1 MKKDNAVSE
10 VVSIMIMLTITIVLV
25 SVVALT
31 ATSTFGETEKPLS
44 AEITAV
50 SVSGGKVTFELISG
64 EPVALS
70 DIRVVLG
77 IREDS
82 TKSVSIP
89 GTDLTPLV
97 SGDTIFLGDRFTLN
111 GVAEETS
118 VKFGGMTVS
127 NDEHLT
133 YRFYDATDRPFS
145 SGEIR
150 ITT

>member
-10 VVSIMIMLTITIVLV
+10 VVSIMILLTITIVLV

-50 SVSGGKVTFELISG
+50 SVSGGEVIFELISG

-89 GTDLTPLV
+89 GTDLKPLV

-118 VKFGGMTVS
+118 VKFGGMTVQK
-127 NDEHLT
+127 DEHLT
-133 YRFYDATDRPFS
+133 YRFYDTTDRPFS

-150 ITT
+150 I

>member
-10 VVSIMIMLTITIVLV
+10 VVGVMILLTITVVLAA
-25 SVVALT
+25 VVALV
-31 ATSTFGETEKPLS
+31 ATSAVGDTETPLT

-64 EPVALS
+64 EPFAVS

-89 GTDLTPLV
+89 GTALTPVV
-97 SGDTIFLGDRFTLN
+97 SGNTIFLGDRFTL
-111 GVAEETS
+111 TLP
-118 VKFGGMTVS
+118 GGFVS
-127 NDEHLT
+127 SGEHLT
-133 YRFYDATDRPFS
+133 YRFYDTTDRPFS

-150 ITT
+150 VP

>member
-50 SVSGGKVTFELISG
+50 SVSGGEVIFELISG
-64 EPVALS
+64 EPFALS

-89 GTDLTPLV
+89 GTALTPLV

-111 GVAEETS
+111 GVTEETS
-118 VKFGGMTVS
+118 VKFGGMTVQK
-127 NDEHLT
+127 DEHLT
-133 YRFYDATDRPFS
+133 YRFYDTTDRPFS

-150 ITT
+150 I

>member
-50 SVSGGKVTFELISG
+50 SVSGGDVIFELISG

-89 GTDLTPLV
+89 GTALTPLV

-111 GVAEETS
+111 GVAEGTS
-118 VKFGGMTVS
+118 VKFGGMTVQK
-127 NDEHLT
+127 DEHLT
-133 YRFYDATDRPFS
+133 YRFYDTTDRPFS

-150 ITT
+150 I

>member
-10 VVSIMIMLTITIVLV
+10 VVGVMIMLTITIVIAAVL
-25 SVVALT
+25 ALA
-31 ATSTFGETEKPLS
+31 ATSMAGGGETPLT

-50 SVSGGKVTFELISG
+50 SVSGDDVIFELISG

-89 GTDLTPLV
+89 GTDLKPLV
-97 SGDTIFLGDRFTLN
+97 SGDTTIFLGDRFTLDIPD
-111 GVAEETS
+111 E
-118 VKFGGMTVS
+118 FVS
-127 NDEHLT
+127 SDEHLT
-133 YRFYDATDRPFS
+133 YRFYDTTDRPFS

-150 ITT
+150 I

>member
-50 SVSGGKVTFELISG
+50 SVSGDDVIFELISG

-89 GTDLTPLV
+89 GTALTPLV

-111 GVAEETS
+111 GVAEGTS
-118 VKFGGMTVS
+118 VKFGGMTVQK
-127 NDEHLT
+127 DEHLT
-133 YRFYDATDRPFS
+133 YRFYDTTDRPFS

-150 ITT
+150 I

>member
-31 ATSTFGETEKPLS
+31 ATSMAGDTEKPLS

-50 SVSGGKVTFELISG
+50 SVSGGEVIFELISG

-97 SGDTIFLGDRFTLN
+97 SGDTTLFLGDRFKLT
-111 GVAEETS
+111 G
-118 VKFGGMTVS
+118 FGGMTVQK
-127 NDEHLT
+127 DEHLT
-133 YRFYDATDRPFS
+133 YRFYDTTDRPFS

-150 ITT
+150 I

>member
-10 VVSIMIMLTITIVLV
+10 VVSIMIMLTITIVIAAVLALV
-25 SVVALT
+25 
-31 ATSTFGETEKPLS
+31 ATSAVGDTETPLT

-64 EPVALS
+64 EPFAVS

-89 GTDLTPLV
+89 GPALTPVV
-97 SGDTIFLGDRFTLN
+97 SGNTIFLGDRFTL
-111 GVAEETS
+111 TLL
-118 VKFGGMTVS
+118 GGFVS
-127 NDEHLT
+127 SGEHLT
-133 YRFYDATDRPFS
+133 YRFYDTTDRPFS

-150 ITT
+150 VP

>member
-1 MKKDNAVSE
+1 
-10 VVSIMIMLTITIVLV
+10 MIMLTITVVLAA
-25 SVVALT
+25 VVALV
-31 ATSTFGETEKPLS
+31 ATSAVGDTEKPLS

-50 SVSGGKVTFELISG
+50 SVTGGEVIFELISG
-64 EPVALS
+64 EPFALS

-77 IREDS
+77 VREDS
-82 TKSVSIP
+82 SKSVSIP
-89 GTDLTPLV
+89 GTELEAKT
-97 SGDTIFLGDRFTLN
+97 GDNIIFLGDRFSLN
-111 GVAEETS
+111 FSGEL
-118 VKFGGMTVS
+118 TVS

>member
-10 VVSIMIMLTITIVLV
+10 VVGVMIMLTITIVIAAVL
-25 SVVALT
+25 ALA
-31 ATSTFGETEKPLS
+31 ATSAIGDTETPLT

-50 SVSGGKVTFELISG
+50 SVSGDDVIFELISG

-89 GTDLTPLV
+89 GTDLTPVV
-97 SGDTIFLGDRFTLN
+97 SGNTIFLGDRFTLTLPD
-111 GVAEETS
+111 G
-118 VKFGGMTVS
+118 FVS
-127 NDEHLT
+127 SGEHLT
-133 YRFYDATDRPFS
+133 YRFYDTTDRPFS

-150 ITT
+150 VP

>member
-10 VVSIMIMLTITIVLV
+10 VVGVMIMLTITIVIAAVLV
-25 SVVALT
+25 LA
-31 ATSTFGETEKPLS
+31 ATSMAGGGETPLT

-50 SVSGGKVTFELISG
+50 SVSGDDVIFELISG

-89 GTDLTPLV
+89 GTDLEPLV
-97 SGDTIFLGDRFTLN
+97 SGDTTIFLGDRFTLDIPD
-111 GVAEETS
+111 G
-118 VKFGGMTVS
+118 FVS
-127 NDEHLT
+127 SDEHLT
-133 YRFYDATDRPFS
+133 YRFYDSTDRPFS
-145 SGEIR
+145 SGEI
-150 ITT
+150 II

>member
-10 VVSIMIMLTITIVLV
+10 VVGVMILLTITVVLAA
-25 SVVALT
+25 VVALV
-31 ATSTFGETEKPLS
+31 ATSAVGDTETPLT

-64 EPVALS
+64 EPFAVS

-89 GTDLTPLV
+89 GTALTPVV
-97 SGDTIFLGDRFTLN
+97 SGNTIFLGDRFTL
-111 GVAEETS
+111 TLP
-118 VKFGGMTVS
+118 GGFVS
-127 NDEHLT
+127 SGEHLT
-133 YRFYDATDRPFS
+133 YRFYDTTDRPFS

-150 ITT
+150 I

>member
-64 EPVALS
+64 EPFAVS

-89 GTDLTPLV
+89 GTALTPVV
-97 SGDTIFLGDRFTLN
+97 SGNTIFLGDRFTL
-111 GVAEETS
+111 TLP
-118 VKFGGMTVS
+118 GGFVS
-127 NDEHLT
+127 SGEHLT
-133 YRFYDATDRPFS
+133 YRFYDTTDRPFS

-150 ITT
+150 VP

>member
-10 VVSIMIMLTITIVLV
+10 VVSIMILLTITIVLV

-50 SVSGGKVTFELISG
+50 SVSGDEVIFELISG

-82 TKSVSIP
+82 TRSVSIP
-89 GTDLTPLV
+89 GTDLKPLV
-97 SGDTIFLGDRFTLN
+97 SGDTTIFLGDRFTLN
-111 GVAEETS
+111 GVAEGTS
-118 VKFGGMTVS
+118 VKFGGMTVQK
-127 NDEHLT
+127 DEHLT
-133 YRFYDATDRPFS
+133 YRFYDTTDRPFS

-150 ITT
+150 I